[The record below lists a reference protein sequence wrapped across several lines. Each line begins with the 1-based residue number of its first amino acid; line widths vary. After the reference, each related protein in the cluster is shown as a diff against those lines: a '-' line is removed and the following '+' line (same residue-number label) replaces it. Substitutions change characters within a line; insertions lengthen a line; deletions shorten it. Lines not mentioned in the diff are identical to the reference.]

1 MLGCLGVQVG
11 QALVL
16 ITAVR
21 VFFDADGRR
30 SMGLPGGPLMDLLVV
45 GCLFWL
51 LLRIPSYAGRLVFNA
66 RPNAALTAARHYTTS
81 RGLHAARTAA
91 TAAAL

>member
-1 MLGCLGVQVG
+1 MIGCLAVQVG

-16 ITAVR
+16 VTAVR

-30 SMGLPGGPLMDLLVV
+30 SLGLPGGPLMDLLVV

-51 LLRIPSYAGRLVFNA
+51 MLRLPSYARRMVFNT
-66 RPNAALTAARHYTTS
+66 RPNHALTAAKTYIVTQ
-81 RGLHAARTAA
+81 GLRAAKTAA
-91 TAAAL
+91 VV